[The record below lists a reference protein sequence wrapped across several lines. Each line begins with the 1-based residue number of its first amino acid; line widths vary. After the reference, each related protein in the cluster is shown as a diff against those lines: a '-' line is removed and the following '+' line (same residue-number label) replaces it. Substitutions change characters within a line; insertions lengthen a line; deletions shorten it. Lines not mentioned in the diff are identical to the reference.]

1 MTKEDRQAAIRKVL
15 EEEPFVTVAELAARF
30 NTSES
35 TIRRDLAE
43 MAQQGV
49 IKRTH
54 GGAVSQ
60 IAAPEQPA
68 PAEEERKPEIGAELA
83 KAQGEEL
90 SRMAVAASRL
100 VNEGETI
107 IIDSGP
113 GTLLLARRLKA
124 SRRNLTVL
132 TNNLE
137 VALELSEAFG
147 VSAILTG
154 GLVRGLRSGLVGYVA
169 EQTLRG
175 MQVDKLFLTAPGIDQ
190 ERGLT
195 TSQLE
200 EITVK
205 QAMIQAA
212 REVILLAQHN
222 QFGKVALVSFAPLT
236 AVHKV
241 VTGRELPPEMIS
253 AIARLG
259 IETILA

>member
-15 EEEPFVTVAELAARF
+15 EEEPFVTVAELATRF

-60 IAAPEQPA
+60 IAAPEEPT
-68 PAEEERKPEIGAELA
+68 PPEERKPEVSAEPS
-83 KAQGEEL
+83 KIQGEEL
-90 SRMAVAASRL
+90 SRMAIAASRL

-113 GTLLLARRLKA
+113 GTLLLARRIKA

-137 VALELSEAFG
+137 VALELSESFG

>member
-15 EEEPFVTVAELAARF
+15 EEEPFVTVAELATRF

-60 IAAPEQPA
+60 IAAPEEPA
-68 PAEEERKPEIGAELA
+68 PPEERKPEISAEPA
-83 KAQGEEL
+83 KIQGEEL
-90 SRMAVAASRL
+90 SRMAIAASRL

-113 GTLLLARRLKA
+113 GTLLLARRIKA

-137 VALELSEAFG
+137 VALELSESFG

-241 VTGRELPPEMIS
+241 VTGRELPPDMIS

>member
-54 GGAVSQ
+54 GGALSQ
-60 IAAPEQPA
+60 ITAPEESVP
-68 PAEEERKPEIGAELA
+68 EEERKPEIGADLA
-83 KAQGEEL
+83 RIQGEEL
-90 SRMAVAASRL
+90 SRMAIAASRL

-113 GTLLLARRLKA
+113 GTLQLARRIKA

-137 VALELSEAFG
+137 VALELSESFG

-212 REVILLAQHN
+212 REVILLAQHSL
-222 QFGKVALVSFAPLT
+222 FGRVALVSFAPLT
-236 AVHKV
+236 VVHKV
-241 VTGRELPPEMIS
+241 VTGRELPPDMIS
-253 AIARLG
+253 TIARLG

>member
-15 EEEPFVTVAELAARF
+15 EEEPFVTVAELTTRF

-43 MAQQGV
+43 MAQEGV
-49 IKRTH
+49 IRRTH

-60 IAAPEQPA
+60 IAATEEPA
-68 PAEEERKPEIGAELA
+68 PAEERKPEIAAELA
-83 KAQGEEL
+83 KIQPEEPT
-90 SRMAVAASRL
+90 RMAIAASRL

-113 GTLLLARRLKA
+113 GTLQLARRIKA

-137 VALELSEAFG
+137 VALELSETSG

-154 GLVRGLRSGLVGYVA
+154 GLVRGLRHGLVGYVA

-175 MQVDKLFLTAPGIDQ
+175 MQVDKLFLTAPGIDY

-200 EITVK
+200 EITMK

-222 QFGKVALVSFAPLT
+222 LFGKVALVSFAPLT

-241 VTGRELPPEMIS
+241 VTGRELPPDMIS

>member
-1 MTKEDRQAAIRKVL
+1 MTREERQAAIRKVL

-60 IAAPEQPA
+60 IAAPETPPPA
-68 PAEEERKPEIGAELA
+68 EERKPEPVADLT
-83 KAQGEEL
+83 KVQGEEL
-90 SRMAVAASRL
+90 SRMAMAASRL

-137 VALELSEAFG
+137 VALELSESFG

-212 REVILLAQHN
+212 REVILLAQHH

-236 AVHKV
+236 VVHKV
-241 VTGRELPPEMIS
+241 VTGRELPPDMIS